1 MSTHKHYPLATDDL
15 ACRRY
20 RYLNEAM
27 SDRTLACLRA
37 CQIKPDATVLELG
50 CGIGLS
56 AIEIAQEIVPDG
68 HARPPIY

>member
-1 MSTHKHYPLATDDL
+1 MNSTNRYPLATDGL
-15 ACRRY
+15 ACKRY

-37 CQIKPDATVLELG
+37 CQIKSYATVLELG

-56 AIEIAQEIVPDG
+56 AIEIA
-68 HARPPIY
+68 